1 MSDSEQTSPAA
12 DEKTLVTFD
21 FDGVTYTI
29 PTADEWSLDAIEAFE
44 DGKNASLM
52 RAILGPVQWA
62 KFKSVPRKGAD
73 LGNLFEAA
81 EKAVDAGN

>member
-12 DEKTLVTFD
+12 DEKTLVTFEH
-21 FDGVTYTI
+21 DGETYTI

-44 DGKNASLM
+44 DGKNASLI

-62 KFKSVPRKGAD
+62 MFKRKPRKGSD
-73 LGNLFEAA
+73 LGDLFVAA
-81 EKAVDAGN
+81 EKAIDSGN